1 MVSGFLSCF
10 ELKLSLAELRS
21 ATSGLEAVLLTLF
34 HSWVAG
40 QQTCFFEQW
49 AHFIAVLQQSTGDT
63 VTDRTSLTG
72 NAAAANGADNVKFTS
87 SVGNFKWLTN
97 DQFEGI
103 QTEVLVNVS
112 VVDGNFTGTWVQ
124 SYSCLLYTSRCV

>member
-1 MVSGFLSCF
+1 M
-10 ELKLSLAELRS
+10 
-21 ATSGLEAVLLTLF
+21 
-34 HSWVAG
+34 
-40 QQTCFFEQW
+40 
-49 AHFIAVLQQSTGDT
+49 
-63 VTDRTSLTG
+63 TDRTSLTG

-124 SYSCLLYTSRCV
+124 SYSETECFLLPVP